1 MFSALHLKAYL
12 IIFDNSCKWS
22 AFSSNFL
29 FTSNEIDRNKRILTR
44 HFNIFSNNFVFLQQ
58 SKQLKSNRTHK
69 RWKKK
74 LRSHV
79 CVEYSDENTSWPN
92 SMPFIVFFLSFSSH
106 RIKWS
111 KKERY
116 FSLVSSRFLPTGWQ
130 L

>member
-1 MFSALHLKAYL
+1 MFSALHPKAYL

-29 FTSNEIDRNKRILTR
+29 FTSNEIDRNKRIVTT
-44 HFNIFSNNFVFLQQ
+44 HFNIFSNNFIFLQQ
-58 SKQLKSNRTHK
+58 SRLLKSNRTHK
-69 RWKKK
+69 KWKSPKK
-74 LRSHV
+74 HLCTRQ
-79 CVEYSDENTSWPN
+79 SDENTSWPN
-92 SMPFIVFFLSFSSH
+92 AMPFFVYFLSFSSH

-116 FSLVSSRFLPTGWQ
+116 FSLVSSHFLPKGWQ